1 MASELYNAGVRRLN
15 ISLDTLNE
23 EKFASITRWGKLDQ
37 VLSGL
42 QEAKRVGLKIKI
54 NAVALK
60 GVNDEEL
67 ADMITWCGQ
76 EGFDM
81 TIIEVMPMGDIG
93 SERRLDQYLPLSLVR
108 SNLSRKFNLIDIPER
123 TAGPARYVKVQ
134 ETGGKLGFITPLSHN
149 FCESCNRVRMTCT
162 GELFMCLGQ
171 DDNADLRTVL
181 REKGEEA
188 LKELSL
194 IHI

>member
-23 EKFASITRWGKLDQ
+23 EKFVNNRWGKLEQ
-37 VLSGL
+37 VLSGYKK
-42 QEAKRVGLKIKI
+42 QKSRPQNKNKRRCS
-54 NAVALK
+54 K

-93 SERRLDQYLPLSLVR
+93 SERRLTSIYLFLVR

-134 ETGGKLGFITPLSHN
+134 SWW
-149 FCESCNRVRMTCT
+149 
-162 GELFMCLGQ
+162 
-171 DDNADLRTVL
+171 
-181 REKGEEA
+181 
-188 LKELSL
+188 
-194 IHI
+194 

>member
-1 MASELYNAGVRRLN
+1 MGYKKQKSRTQNKNKCRC
-15 ISLDTLNE
+15 S
-23 EKFASITRWGKLDQ
+23 
-37 VLSGL
+37 
-42 QEAKRVGLKIKI
+42 
-54 NAVALK
+54 K

-134 ETGGKLGFITPLSHN
+134 ETGESTWLHYSVIT
-149 FCESCNRVRMTCT
+149 
-162 GELFMCLGQ
+162 
-171 DDNADLRTVL
+171 
-181 REKGEEA
+181 
-188 LKELSL
+188 
-194 IHI
+194 